1 MNKHNT
7 ENHKHSKYGIG
18 AVPTPERHRKM
29 GGLRRGFVETDSASG
44 IFVQRYR
51 ARWASPL
58 DLYRDKKL
66 INRAQHLAG
75 LRFGRAYHHAVASE
89 PACRERGSR
98 IDSPETADASDCLTQ
113 ALEYVEQAYAA
124 LSSDTVHVVIDVC
137 AYARPVTN
145 SEALGKLNK
154 GLGRLAL
161 EWGLASTEL
170 CYRRKV

>member
-7 ENHKHSKYGIG
+7 ENHKQGKYRIG

-58 DLYRDKKL
+58 DLYRDRKF
-66 INRAQHLAG
+66 IDRAQHVAG
-75 LRFGRAYHHAVASE
+75 LRFGRAYHHAVSSE

-98 IDSPETADASDCLTQ
+98 IDSPETSDISDSLQQ
-113 ALEYVEQAYAA
+113 ALEYVEQAHAA

-137 AYARPVTN
+137 AYARPVTTP
-145 SEALGKLNK
+145 EALGKLNK
-154 GLGRLAL
+154 GLRRLAL

-170 CYRRKV
+170 CSCRKV